1 MIYDAWEYEKQ
12 LRKIRKSVRRNAS
25 GLDSGEYLYGFRK
38 TDRIKPVVTF
48 LLYAGEKPWDTPKD
62 LWDMLDFT
70 DIPEQL
76 MEKIQNYHV
85 NVVDIRRLEDTTVF
99 HTDIRDVFDFIRC
112 SDDKKRLKE
121 LVNGREYFKHME
133 KDAFDIALNYSH
145 AEELGF
151 AKEKYE
157 DGGKVNMCVAIQEML
172 ADSRN
177 EGIEYGIEQG
187 IEQGKIIIIN
197 NMLKAAMPDEKICEI
212 AECTQETIDN
222 IRKNNRENNIKSK
235 WRNKIFRNK

>member
-1 MIYDAWEYEKQ
+1 
-12 LRKIRKSVRRNAS
+12 
-25 GLDSGEYLYGFRK
+25 
-38 TDRIKPVVTF
+38 
-48 LLYAGEKPWDTPKD
+48 
-62 LWDMLDFT
+62 MLDFT

-85 NVVDIRRLEDTTVF
+85 NVVDIRRLEDTGVF

-112 SDDKKRLKE
+112 SGDKKRLKE
-121 LVNGREYFKHME
+121 LVDGREYFKHME
-133 KDAFDIALNYSH
+133 EDAFDIVVNYSH
-145 AEELGF
+145 AGELGF

-187 IEQGKIIIIN
+187 IEQGIVQGIEQGKIIIIN
-197 NMLKAAMPDEKICEI
+197 NMLKAAIPDKTICEI

-222 IRKNNRENNIKSK
+222 IRKNNRENKVKSK
-235 WRNKIFRNK
+235 WKNKIFRNK